1 MDTVSIDT
9 RSLHSLLGSARAPL
23 VLDVRREPAFA
34 ADARMVAGALRFADL
49 AAATLPSRPLVAYCV
64 HGHEVSQEAA
74 AQLRKRGF
82 DARYLEGGIEAW
94 KAASLPT
101 MRKRPEWRV
110 PGASRW
116 ITRERPKV
124 DRIACP
130 WLVRRFVD
138 PLATFDYVPTARV
151 FAEGEARGAIPYD
164 IPGAVLTHRGE
175 RCSFDAFIEDFALD
189 DPALARLA
197 TIVRG
202 ADTDRHDLAPQC
214 AGLVATSLGLSQR
227 YADDHEML
235 EQAMAVYDGLYAWCR
250 REGEG
255 GNERHNWNPAAVQG
269 AV

>member
-1 MDTVSIDT
+1 MDTVSID
-9 RSLHSLLGSARAPL
+9 SLSLYALLGSAGAPL
-23 VLDVRREPAFA
+23 VVDVRRDAAFA
-34 ADARMVAGALRFADL
+34 ADDRMIIS
-49 AAATLPSRPLVAYCV
+49 ATRGTEGIVPGGLVVAYCV
-64 HGHEVSQEAA
+64 AGHEVSQGAA
-74 AQLRKRGF
+74 AQLRARGV

-94 KAASLPT
+94 KAARLPT
-101 MRKRPEWRV
+101 MRKHPEWHV

-116 ITRERPKV
+116 ITRARPKI

-138 PLATFDYVPTARV
+138 PRATFDYVPTAQV
-151 FAEGEARGAIPYD
+151 FAEAKTRGAVPYD

-175 RCSFDAFIEDFALD
+175 RCSFDAFIEDFGLD
-189 DPALARLA
+189 DAPLARLA

-227 YADDHEML
+227 FADDHEML
-235 EQAMAVYDGLYAWCR
+235 EQALPVYDALYAWCR
-250 REGEG
+250 QEQTG
-255 GNERHNWNPAAVQG
+255 GNERHTWNPAAIQG